1 MDTIEDYCHL
11 LEFKYS
17 GKSKSFYDSYKFAFK
32 RLAKEGYINDIQT
45 KSLDIKPLSMELSFG
60 DVSLSTKIKNF
71 QALIFILIEEKYN
84 ENTLNHFKTHFKT
97 LCDRQNEKAEDQEM
111 TEKQMKNW
119 IDYPDLFERFVQF
132 YEYEIKDKD
141 VSYMALRNYTLI
153 GLFVCIPP
161 ARISNYTNMK
171 FKEEK
176 VLKGPNMKK
185 DYNYLCFKRSKIQKE
200 NGEWTNSYGQLQLI
214 FNSYK
219 TSNCIGQVVHGL
231 LDAHFLNEDCIKS
244 RDWQHLNEFSVK
256 VGYKIMAEL
265 MVKYLEK
272 REEQRR
278 YWVGLNKRPSN
289 CWLFTCDDGSPMTP
303 QNMTFTL
310 NTTSNHIFGKELS
323 CNMFRHIFLTHFFN
337 KNYGIGSNKRVAML
351 MGQTYNP
358 TMMEKYVKKPIIEND
373 KDKISVSFS

>member
-1 MDTIEDYCHL
+1 
-11 LEFKYS
+11 
-17 GKSKSFYDSYKFAFK
+17 
-32 RLAKEGYINDIQT
+32 
-45 KSLDIKPLSMELSFG
+45 FG
-60 DVSLSTKIKNF
+60 DVSISTLIKNF

-84 ENTLNHFKTHFKT
+84 ENTINHFRKHFKT

-119 IDYPDLFERFVQF
+119 IDYPDLFERFYQF

-141 VSYMALRNYTLI
+141 LSFIALRNYTLV
-153 GLFVCIPP
+153 GLFVLIPP

-171 FKEEK
+171 FKEQK

-185 DYNYLCFKRSKIQKE
+185 DYNYLCFKRDKIQKE
-200 NGEWTNSYGQLQLI
+200 NGEWTNSYGLFDLI

-219 TSNCIGQVVHGL
+219 TSNSIGQVVHGL
-231 LDAHFLNEDCIKS
+231 LDADFLDENCIKS
-244 RDWQHLNEFSVK
+244 RDWEYLNEFSVK

-265 MVKYLEK
+265 LVKYLEK

-278 YWVGLNKRPSN
+278 YWVGLNKRVSN
-289 CWLFTCDDGSPMTP
+289 QWLFTCGDGIQMGP
-303 QNMTFTL
+303 QNMTFAL

-337 KNYGIGSNKRVAML
+337 KNYGIGSNKRVARL

-358 TMMEKYVKKPIIEND
+358 TMMEKYVKKPTTQEN